1 MKILKFEAPWCQ
13 SCKAVSKVLDELDL
27 PCPVVTVNTD
37 EDFETATKYRV
48 RGVPTLIM
56 VDDKDAPIA
65 RHVGAITKEQF
76 KEMFL
81 P

>member
-13 SCKAVSKVLDELDL
+13 SCKSVSEVLKNVEL
-27 PCPVVTVNTD
+27 PCPVTVINTD
-37 EDFETATKYRV
+37 EDFDTAAKYRV

-56 VDDKDAPIA
+56 LDDDGVPTV

-76 KEMFL
+76 EEKFL
-81 P
+81 S